1 MLAAF
6 PAPTQPQASSRR
18 SLRENLRQQIPS
30 WPLPLTA
37 RGQASNSSGVDT
49 SYGSDLKPKK
59 GGRRCC
65 GLPCWGF
72 LVVIGIVLVLITAAI
87 VVPLE
92 FFVIRKNDS
101 AQTAT
106 PALQDCQ
113 AQLTCQNGGTNV
125 VNQGVCSCICTNGF
139 TGSDCAAPAATGC
152 TMTALAGDTNLSNV
166 TIGDAIPRLIQQG
179 QSNFSISLSPTVIL
193 SKFNA
198 GSLSCAAEN
207 ALVTFDG
214 QSTRQGDADEEAKVP
229 SGSTNN
235 GLKVIDGVAYDIVT
249 VSEGPSTTV
258 TYEHA
263 RLPTSVPAVNK
274 LNAEGGFS
282 TIISAPTQFTTSF
295 TLVFGTT
302 VTDSPNPT
310 TTITPTLT
318 RTVTTT
324 LASPSGSAGPAP
336 TLTVTEEIL
345 DFARVAVLLVLQEDS
360 LSHAESAQNTLQ
372 RVFTMVSQAA
382 TDLSK
387 AVVTIEQARNVSLG
401 HGHTID
407 LVNLRVDTGDNLVGG
422 RVASRSLRYRR

>member
-1 MLAAF
+1 M
-6 PAPTQPQASSRR
+6 
-18 SLRENLRQQIPS
+18 
-30 WPLPLTA
+30 
-37 RGQASNSSGVDT
+37 
-49 SYGSDLKPKK
+49 
-59 GGRRCC
+59 
-65 GLPCWGF
+65 
-72 LVVIGIVLVLITAAI
+72 GIVLALITAAI

-92 FFVIRKNDS
+92 FFVIRKNDP

-113 AQLTCQNGGTNV
+113 TQLMCQNGGTNV

-152 TMTALAGDTNLSNV
+152 TMTTLAGDTNVSNV
-166 TIGDAIPRLIQQG
+166 TIGEAIPRLIQQA

-193 SKFNA
+193 SKLNA

-214 QSTRQGDADEEAKVP
+214 QSTRQGDADAEVKAP
-229 SGSTNN
+229 SDSTNN
-235 GLKVIDGVAYDIVT
+235 GLKVVDGVAYDIVT

-263 RLPTSVPAVNK
+263 RTPTSAPAVNK

-282 TIISAPTQFTTSF
+282 TIISASTTFRTSF
-295 TLVFGTT
+295 TIVFGTT
-302 VTDSPNPT
+302 LTENLGPT

-324 LASPSGSAGPAP
+324 LSSPSDSAGPVP

-360 LSHAESAQNTLQ
+360 LSNAESAQNTLQ
-372 RVFTMVSQAA
+372 RVFTMVSKAA
-382 TDLSK
+382 TDSSS
-387 AVVTIEQARNVSLG
+387 AITIEQARNVSLG

-422 RVASRSLRYRR
+422 RVSSRSLRYR